1 MTSNGCFA
9 SMKLL
14 LERSSEPYKLHHE
27 FGAYY
32 FKKVMVQLYVIIM
45 VSMFVVFPSFD
56 ATFSLCL
63 LACFSTSLDYFI

>member
-1 MTSNGCFA
+1 MASHGCFA

-32 FKKVMVQLYVIIM
+32 KKVMVQLYVIIM

-63 LACFSTSLDYFI
+63 LACFCTSLDYFI